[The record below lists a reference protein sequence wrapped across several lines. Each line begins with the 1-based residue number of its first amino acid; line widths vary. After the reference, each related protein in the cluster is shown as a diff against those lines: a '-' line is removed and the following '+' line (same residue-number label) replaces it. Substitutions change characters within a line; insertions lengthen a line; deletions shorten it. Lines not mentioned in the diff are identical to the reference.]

1 MKKLIQ
7 NATYLTLVG
16 ALSLFPCNAFAL
28 TKDETVYTKLGTDG
42 VVDNI
47 SVVEHLV
54 NDEKSGQLKDH
65 TSLTNLENLNGFEN
79 FVVDGEEVIWD
90 AAGNDIYYSGQS
102 EHELPV
108 KLEITYKLNG
118 EQKPVADLLGKSGQ
132 IEIRFKF
139 TNLSKVDDLYTPFV
153 VALATTL
160 SETNVTKVSVINGEA
175 TSNGR
180 TIAVAA
186 AAAPGLYDNLGLVE
200 LKNLDEVV
208 LTYETKSFELND
220 IYAVVTPEIFNR
232 EDLQVFEQ
240 LDELYR
246 STDQLSS
253 SSRTLVSGSE
263 RLKNGVAE
271 LKTGISTMKNKIQT
285 QGNLLDPA
293 TLSRIKST
301 AASTAEQHAAG
312 SADTIRAAVHQ
323 QVTGNTILMNALGL
337 QAAEMCST
345 QTGGAPCSDAMVAGI
360 KQQLINGVEEQL
372 VTSSL
377 EVAKTTARQTAE
389 ATAET
394 VATQVAS
401 SIQTGMSSKM
411 LEPLNTL
418 ESAIDQLLVGAT
430 NLNSGL
436 TQFDRE
442 GVQTLVNFVN
452 NKVRVTSDRLE
463 RLTQLAAQ
471 YDSYAGIAEGTSGET
486 KFIYMVEGK
495 KPEQDQTS
503 E

>member
-1 MKKLIQ
+1 MCSSD
-7 NATYLTLVG
+7 LV
-16 ALSLFPCNAFAL
+16 
-28 TKDETVYTKLGTDG
+28 
-42 VVDNI
+42 
-47 SVVEHLV
+47 
-54 NDEKSGQLKDH
+54 
-65 TSLTNLENLNGFEN
+65 
-79 FVVDGEEVIWD
+79 WD

-108 KLEITYKLNG
+108 RLEITYKLNG
-118 EQKPVADLLGKSGQ
+118 EQKLVADLLGKSGQ

-160 SETNVTKVSVINGEA
+160 SETNVTKVSVTNGEA

-293 TLSRIKST
+293 TLSRKIGR
-301 AASTAEQHAAG
+301 AS
-312 SADTIRAAVHQ
+312 
-323 QVTGNTILMNALGL
+323 
-337 QAAEMCST
+337 C
-345 QTGGAPCSDAMVAGI
+345 
-360 KQQLINGVEEQL
+360 
-372 VTSSL
+372 
-377 EVAKTTARQTAE
+377 
-389 ATAET
+389 
-394 VATQVAS
+394 
-401 SIQTGMSSKM
+401 
-411 LEPLNTL
+411 
-418 ESAIDQLLVGAT
+418 
-430 NLNSGL
+430 
-436 TQFDRE
+436 RE
-442 GVQTLVNFVN
+442 
-452 NKVRVTSDRLE
+452 RV
-463 RLTQLAAQ
+463 
-471 YDSYAGIAEGTSGET
+471 
-486 KFIYMVEGK
+486 
-495 KPEQDQTS
+495 
-503 E
+503 